1 MLQVEISTDLQ
12 QIVNSSR
19 EDDLKQTVNTQQ
31 SNLYTEVQTCL
42 PSTAPSWLLHPLP
55 PPPQKK
61 TYVQSSNIIPDINV

>member
-31 SNLYTEVQTCL
+31 SNLYTEVQTSL
-42 PSTAPSWLLHPLP
+42 PSTAPSWLLHPL